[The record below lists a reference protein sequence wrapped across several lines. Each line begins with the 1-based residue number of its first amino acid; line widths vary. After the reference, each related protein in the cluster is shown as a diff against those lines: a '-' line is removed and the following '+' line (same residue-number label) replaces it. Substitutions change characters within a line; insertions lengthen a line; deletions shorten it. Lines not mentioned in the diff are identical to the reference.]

1 MGTKLMSRNEFRGGV
16 FNRDSHLCVICK
28 EAGKD
33 AHHILERRLW
43 EDGGYYIDNGATL
56 CEKHHIEAEMTTLSC
71 EDIREAAGITKI
83 IIPDHMYGDNLYDKW
98 GNMILSNDGRI
109 RGELFFDE
117 SVQKILAMGDVL
129 RLFSPYVK
137 YPRTYHLPWSS
148 PGKDDRMIKDVGFF
162 EGEEVIVTLKM
173 DGENTNLYTNYFH
186 ARSINSGSHPSQS
199 WVKSLHAKMGYNIPE
214 EWRVCGENLFAK
226 HSIHYKNLESYFM
239 TFSIWNNLNECLSWD
254 DTIEWSELLGLKM
267 VPVLY
272 RGIWDEKLIRG
283 IHLEERDGNPCEGYV
298 VRRACSFSYGNFRKY
313 MAKYVRAGHVITS
326 HNWKRQSIVKNTLMD
341 EK

>member
-1 MGTKLMSRNEFRGGV
+1 MGTKLISRDEFRCGV
-16 FNRDSHLCVICK
+16 FDRDNHLCVICK

-56 CEKHHIEAEMTTLSC
+56 CKKHHIEAEMTTLSC

-83 IIPDHMYGDNLYDKW
+83 IIPDHMYGDNIYDKW
-98 GNMILSNDGRI
+98 GNLILSNNARV

-148 PGKDDRMIKDVGFF
+148 PGKDDRMIKNVSFF

-173 DGENTNLYTNYFH
+173 DGENSTLYTNYFH
-186 ARSINSGSHPSQS
+186 ARSINSGSHSSQS

-254 DTIEWSELLGLKM
+254 DTVEWSELLGLKM

-272 RGIWDEKLIRG
+272 RGVWDEKLIRD
-283 IHLEERDGNPCEGYV
+283 IHLEERDGNICEGYV